1 MIEVAARV
9 TPENYANVTVLYK
22 QEKDVLT
29 RFYASVYASGG
40 VGALE
45 WMTIEIDDQTEWP

>member
-22 QEKDVLT
+22 QEKDTVLCVGLCV
-29 RFYASVYASGG
+29 RRG
-40 VGALE
+40 GALE
-45 WMTIEIDDQTEWP
+45 WVTIEIGDQTEWP

>member
-45 WMTIEIDDQTEWP
+45 WVTIEIDDQTEWP